1 MDFVS
6 IMLIWNLGSLV
17 IVIDGIV
24 IHDQMVKF
32 QLIIFLQLDSKT
44 T

>member
-17 IVIDGIV
+17 IAIDGIV
-24 IHDQMVKF
+24 IHDQTVKL
-32 QLIIFLQLDSKT
+32 QLIISL
-44 T
+44 

>member
-17 IVIDGIV
+17 IAIGGIV
-24 IHDQMVKF
+24 IHDQTVKI
-32 QLIIFLQLDSKT
+32 QLIISL
-44 T
+44 

>member
-17 IVIDGIV
+17 IAIDGIA
-24 IHDQMVKF
+24 IHDQTVKLW
-32 QLIIFLQLDSKT
+32 LIISL
-44 T
+44 